1 MERPSDLRPTARRAR
16 PGGWQQ
22 AAPAAADEG
31 VMVVFTKIV
40 VAWEGSP
47 HAEAALRWAVARAG
61 DEPLELVHVIPGSD
75 QASEYL
81 RATGDLSAQRVD
93 LMDRADALRAEH
105 PGRSVSTHTLHGRP
119 EKELGAR
126 LAHDVLVVVG
136 TSAHGRESAWTLG
149 ARLAAHRSRGCVA
162 VIPLDWDA
170 AERRTVVVG
179 VDGSVES
186 MAAVRVGVEEARRSG
201 DDLQLV
207 HSWVVPTS
215 WNSAYVEYLG
225 DVQLMEDMRRDVL
238 DEALD
243 YARSI
248 GGAPTGRLEQG
259 GAAPILAELTRT
271 ASSVVVGSHATGGM
285 ARFLLGS
292 VSHDLLLEASGP
304 VIVVSDNE

>member
-1 MERPSDLRPTARRAR
+1 VPQPSDLRPIAPRAV
-16 PGGWQQ
+16 PEGWSQ
-22 AAPAAADEG
+22 AAPAALDEG
-31 VMVVFTKIV
+31 VVQVFTRTVI
-40 VAWEGSP
+40 AWDGSP
-47 HAEAALRWAVARAG
+47 HAEAALRWAAGRAG
-61 DEPLELVHVIPGSD
+61 DEVLELVHVIAGDD

-81 RATGDLSAQRVD
+81 RATGDLSAQRVA
-93 LMDRADALRAEH
+93 LMDRAEALRAEH
-105 PGRSVSTHTLHGRP
+105 PGRTVETKTVHGRP
-119 EKELGAR
+119 ERELGAR
-126 LAHDVLVVVG
+126 LAHDVLVIVG

-162 VIPLDWDA
+162 VIPADWDA
-170 AERRTVVVG
+170 DGRRNIVVG

-186 MAAVRVGVEEARRSG
+186 MAAVRVGVEEAQRSG
-201 DDLQLV
+201 DELELV

-243 YARSI
+243 YARSL
-248 GGAPTGRLEQG
+248 GGAPAGRLEQG
-259 GAAPILAELTRT
+259 GAAPILAERSRT
-271 ASSVVVGSHATGGM
+271 ANAVIVGSHATGGM

-292 VSHDLLLEASGP
+292 VSHDLLLEAAGP

>member
-1 MERPSDLRPTARRAR
+1 M
-16 PGGWQQ
+16 
-22 AAPAAADEG
+22 
-31 VMVVFTKIV
+31 FTNIV
-40 VAWEGSP
+40 VAWDGSP
-47 HAEAALRWAVARAG
+47 HAEAALRWAVGRSG
-61 DEPLELVHVIPGSD
+61 DEPIELVHVIPGSD
-75 QASEYL
+75 QSSEYL
-81 RATGDLSAQRVD
+81 RASGDLSEERVG

-105 PGRSVSTHTLHGRP
+105 PGRTVSTQTVHGRP
-119 EKELGAR
+119 ERELGTR
-126 LAHDVLVVVG
+126 LAHDVLIVVG
-136 TSAHGRESAWTLG
+136 TSSHGRESAWTLG

-162 VIPLDWDA
+162 VVPVDWEA
-170 AERRTVVVG
+170 APRRNVVVG

-186 MAAVRVGVEEARRSG
+186 MAAVRVGVEEARRTG
-201 DDLQLV
+201 DELELV

-238 DEALD
+238 DEALE

-259 GAAPILAELTRT
+259 GAAPILAERSRR
-271 ASSVVVGSHATGGM
+271 AAVVVVGSHATGGM